1 MLNEEKIKLMT
12 SIGLFE
18 KREGRR
24 IFPVN
29 RFFRSDYI
37 GRYLLKSFLG
47 YTLCWMLGTALVV
60 VYKAEDLLSA
70 FDFSK
75 IRGLAG
81 WYGIGYA
88 VGLGGYLLIT
98 CVVYW
103 RRYEYA
109 SRGMKVYMV
118 KLKRLEKRYEMQG
131 RTGHGGKRL

>member
-12 SIGLFE
+12 SIALFE

-37 GRYLLKSFLG
+37 GRYLLRSFLG
-47 YTLCWMLGTALVV
+47 YTLCWGLGTALAAVC
-60 VYKAEDLLSA
+60 KAESFLSA
-70 FDFSK
+70 FDFSE
-75 IRGLAG
+75 IQGLVG
-81 WYGIGYA
+81 WYGTGYG

-98 CVVYW
+98 LVVYW

-109 SRGMKVYMV
+109 SRGMKVYTA
-118 KLKRLEKRYEMQG
+118 KLKRLEKRYEVQG
-131 RTGHGGKRL
+131 RTGHGGKKL

>member
-60 VYKAEDLLSA
+60 VYKAEDHRL
-70 FDFSK
+70 F
-75 IRGLAG
+75 
-81 WYGIGYA
+81 
-88 VGLGGYLLIT
+88 
-98 CVVYW
+98 
-103 RRYEYA
+103 RR
-109 SRGMKVYMV
+109 
-118 KLKRLEKRYEMQG
+118 RLR
-131 RTGHGGKRL
+131 